1 MKTEKN
7 QKMGTKTLKTER
19 SVKKNKRE
27 ISFKNTADDTQKVI
41 IVLVRGLVNKSHP
54 IKQTFELLKLSRKN
68 QAVVIPKNGVN
79 LGMIAKIN
87 DFVTWGEIDEATFKE
102 LVAKRGVEFLSRNTD
117 SKNLYTYKSLSF
129 NGKHYKPYF
138 RLSPPTKGF
147 GRKGIKAAF
156 NTGGALGYRGDKIND
171 LIKRML

>member
-1 MKTEKN
+1 MAKV
-7 QKMGTKTLKTER
+7 KTLGAEP
-19 SVKKNKRE
+19 SVKKGKRE
-27 ISFKNTADDTQKVI
+27 ALFKNTPHDTQKII

-68 QAVVIPKNGVN
+68 QAVVIPKNEVN
-79 LGMIAKIN
+79 LGMIAKVN

-117 SKNLYTYKSLSF
+117 RKNLYTYKSLSF

-156 NTGGALGYRGDKIND
+156 NAGGALGYRGDKIND

>member
-1 MKTEKN
+1 MKKGNHQMAETKNLKTEK
-7 QKMGTKTLKTER
+7 
-19 SVKKNKRE
+19 SVKKNKME
-27 ISFKNTADDTQKVI
+27 LSFKNTPDDTQKIVV
-41 IVLVRGLVNKSHP
+41 VLVRGLVNKSHP

-68 QAVVIPKNGVN
+68 QAVVVLKNGVN

-138 RLSPPTKGF
+138 RLNPPTKGF

-156 NTGGALGYRGDKIND
+156 NAGGALGYRGDKIND